1 MYLDQAAVARD
12 AVELRRRRRPRG
24 QDGQVRAGPTLLQRL
39 RGRPGR
45 GRGVEGGAP
54 QLQRPL
60 EGRGNTGVQ
69 KEDGSKDII
78 IHFVFPLHFSMQ
90 VGYYLVKSPSRKAKY
105 PRQVILLPHPG
116 GNSATELGLDCV
128 VA

>member
-1 MYLDQAAVARD
+1 M
-12 AVELRRRRRPRG
+12 
-24 QDGQVRAGPTLLQRL
+24 
-39 RGRPGR
+39 
-45 GRGVEGGAP
+45 EGGAP

-105 PRQVILLPHPG
+105 PRQVFLLPHPG
-116 GNSATELGLDCV
+116 RNSATELGLGCV